1 MTVRLGDRHQAHPRR
16 VVQPRGSLPAHDLND
31 SVLPEPAQDLAP
43 SLRRAAQQPRNR
55 CRRAAPAGVHRPRA
69 QLQPASLPRR
79 QHHQQQPQTVRRR
92 ASARTPGQYPGG
104 HRLLAPRGPPR
115 PEQDLAQAQQYRE
128 LLPRQRQGVP
138 PVPRLL
144 RPVHRHDQAV
154 EPGRVALLVRH
165 HLRVEHLRLPQPRKH
180 GVRHGGTGHPQPP
193 PEFLRPDRCAEVP
206 PGVRLRHQHHGAQA
220 HRVQGAVQS
229 RITDQRADG
238 AQKTRAHRL
247 GQLQGIADLEVRDR
261 PGLRG
266 MSPRTRPPRPG
277 ERSMPK
283 GRRSRGGSRRMARE
297 RVVGQS

>member
-1 MTVRLGDRHQAHPRR
+1 MRLGDRHQAHPRR

-128 LLPRQRQGVP
+128 LLPRQRQGCRRSLACCARCIGTIRQSS
-138 PVPRLL
+138 PVGWPCSF
-144 RPVHRHDQAV
+144 VTTS
-154 EPGRVALLVRH
+154 ESS
-165 HLRVEHLRLPQPRKH
+165 
-180 GVRHGGTGHPQPP
+180 T
-193 PEFLRPDRCAEVP
+193 CA
-206 PGVRLRHQHHGAQA
+206 
-220 HRVQGAVQS
+220 S
-229 RITDQRADG
+229 
-238 AQKTRAHRL
+238 
-247 GQLQGIADLEVRDR
+247 
-261 PGLRG
+261 
-266 MSPRTRPPRPG
+266 
-277 ERSMPK
+277 
-283 GRRSRGGSRRMARE
+283 RSRGSTVCATEERDTPATARVPPPRSMCGSPAGRPPSPSAPRRPGAPSPGRRPEPDHRPARGRRPE
-297 RVVGQS
+297 DESASSWSTAGDCRPRGTRPARPARDVAADEAAAAWGAEHAEGPPQPGRKPAYGA